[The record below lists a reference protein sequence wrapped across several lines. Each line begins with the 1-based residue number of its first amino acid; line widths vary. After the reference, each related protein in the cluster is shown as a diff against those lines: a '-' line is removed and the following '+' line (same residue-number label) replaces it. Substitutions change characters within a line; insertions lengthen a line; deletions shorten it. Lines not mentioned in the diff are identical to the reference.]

1 MSTVAPENPAQ
12 VQEFV
17 AYAVAN
23 ELPVEV
29 IGRGSKRAVG
39 RPGNPAETLSL
50 RALSGIS
57 LYEPEELVLT
67 AGPGTPL
74 DDIEAALTAANQELM
89 FEPPDYGPLLAGRS
103 DKGTLGGVIA
113 SNLSGPRRVKAGA
126 ARDHFLGFTAVSG
139 RGETFKSGGRVVKNV
154 TGYDLCKLMAGS
166 WGTLG
171 VMTEVT
177 CKVLPKAEKVRTV
190 LVRGVDAVSGTAAM
204 TRALGSPN
212 EVSAAA
218 WLPGPLAGRS
228 AVSYVADE
236 KAPVAAIR
244 VEGPAPSVAYRTQ
257 QLANLLADLGSVE
270 ELHTENS
277 RAFWQEV
284 RDVMPF
290 AAPGDQRTVWKISVA
305 PQAGQGVLETLCGS
319 LPEAE
324 GYLDW
329 GGGLVWL
336 AVDDHET
343 GAHEAVRAAAGA
355 AGGHATLIRG
365 SETLRAAIPVFH
377 PPAPGV
383 AALSARV
390 KNSFDPV
397 GILNPGRMA
406 QGR

>member
-1 MSTVAPENPAQ
+1 MSTVAPETPAQ

-74 DDIEAALTAANQELM
+74 EDIEAALAGANQELM
-89 FEPPDYGPLLAGRS
+89 FEPPDYGLLLTGRS

-113 SNLSGPRRVKAGA
+113 ANLSGPRRVKAGA
-126 ARDHFLGFTAVSG
+126 ARDHFLGFAAVSG

-177 CKVLPKAEKVRTV
+177 CKVLPKADKVRTV
-190 LVRGVDAVSGTAAM
+190 LVHGVDAVSGTAAM

-228 AVSYVADE
+228 AVSYVADG
-236 KAPVAAIR
+236 KVPVAAIR

-257 QLANLLADLGSVE
+257 QLADLLADLGSVE

-284 RDVMPF
+284 RDVMPL

-305 PQAGQGVLETLCGS
+305 PQAGSGVLETLSAS
-319 LPEAE
+319 LPGSE

-336 AVDDHET
+336 AVDDPET

-377 PPAPGV
+377 PPSPGV

>member
-1 MSTVAPENPAQ
+1 MSTAAPENAAQ
-12 VQEFV
+12 VREFV

-29 IGRGSKRAVG
+29 VGSGSKRSVG

-74 DDIEAALTAANQELM
+74 AEIEAALASANQELM
-89 FEPPDYGPLLAGRS
+89 FEPPDYGSLLAGRS

-113 SNLSGPRRVKAGA
+113 ANLSGPRRVKAGA

-139 RGETFKSGGRVVKNV
+139 RGEAFKSGGRVVKNV

-177 CKVLPKAEKVRTV
+177 CKVLPMVEKVRTV
-190 LVRGVDAVSGTAAM
+190 LVRGVDAAAGTTAM

-218 WLPGPLAGRS
+218 WLPAPLAGQS
-228 AVSYVADE
+228 GVAHVAE
-236 KAPVAAIR
+236 SGAPLAAIR
-244 VEGPAPSVAYRTQ
+244 VEGPAPSVAYRTRR
-257 QLANLLADLGSVE
+257 LAELLADLGSVE
-270 ELHTENS
+270 ELHTQNS
-277 RAFWQEV
+277 RSFWQEV

-290 AAPGDQRTVWKISVA
+290 AAPGDQRTVWKVSVP
-305 PQAGQGVLETLCGS
+305 PQAGPGVLETLRAGN
-319 LPEAE
+319 AAVE
-324 GYLDW
+324 GFLDW

-336 AVDDHET
+336 AVDDPET
-343 GAHEAVRAAAGA
+343 GGHAAVRAAAEA

-365 SETLRAAIPVFH
+365 SEALRAAIPVFH
-377 PPAPGV
+377 PPSPGV
-383 AALSARV
+383 AALSQRV
-390 KNSFDPV
+390 KNSFDPK
-397 GILNPGRMA
+397 GILNPGRMV
-406 QGR
+406 QDR

>member
-1 MSTVAPENPAQ
+1 MATVVPETQAQ
-12 VQEFV
+12 VREFV

-29 IGRGSKRAVG
+29 IGGGSKRAIG

-50 RALSGIS
+50 KAMSGIS

-74 DDIEAALTAANQELM
+74 EEIEAALAEANQELM
-89 FEPPDYGPLLAGRS
+89 FEPPDYGPLLSGRS

-113 SNLSGPRRVKAGA
+113 ANLSGPRRIKAGA

-139 RGETFKSGGRVVKNV
+139 RGEDFKSGGRVVKNV

-177 CKVLPKAEKVRTV
+177 CKVLPRAEKVRTV
-190 LVRGVDAVSGTAAM
+190 LVRTADAATGTDAM
-204 TRALGSPN
+204 TRALCSSN

-218 WLPGPLAGRS
+218 WLPAPLAGRS
-228 AVSYVADE
+228 GVSYVAD
-236 KAPVAAIR
+236 AGASLAAVR

-257 QLANLLADLGSVE
+257 RLAELLSDLGAIE

-277 RAFWQEV
+277 RALWQEV
-284 RDVMPF
+284 RDVAPF
-290 AAPGDQRTVWKISVA
+290 AAAGDDRVVWKISVP
-305 PQAGQGVLETLCGS
+305 PQAGRKVLETLRAS
-319 LPEAE
+319 EPSIE
-324 GYLDW
+324 GFLDW

-336 AVDDHET
+336 AVDDKDT
-343 GAHEAVRAAAGA
+343 GRHPAVRAAAEA

-365 SETLRAAIPVFH
+365 SESLRAAIPVFH
-377 PPAPGV
+377 PPHAGV

-390 KNSFDPV
+390 KNSFDPK

-406 QGR
+406 EGR